1 MAWYNNFL
9 GSKPNEEITS
19 ITQVRP
25 GQTSGTEPKNS
36 GSWGQWQPIYYQ
48 SFDGE
53 KNPGEIG
60 DIRKYHIDYNG
71 LRLRSW
77 QSYLESDITQDV
89 VKKFALWVIGSGLK
103 LQAEPKTDLIDDLG
117 EDFDREK
124 WTRDLESR
132 FAIFTNSEQSDFK
145 GMDDYNTLTFEAFKS
160 AIIGGD
166 VLCVHR
172 FKEGKL
178 STQYIDGELV
188 VNPPM
193 NSAEAKAV
201 DKRGNKV
208 KHGVELD
215 KNGTH
220 IAYFI
225 KQDDGST
232 MRIQARGTRTKHHF
246 AYLVY
251 ALKYRLDSVRGLPL
265 IAVVMESLKK
275 IDRYKEATIGSAEER
290 AKVVYS
296 IEHAAFSTGENPL
309 MKNVAASFNA
319 NARVEEDDVDKGE
332 QTAQKV
338 AKSTTRQA
346 FNMPIGATLKA
357 LESKN
362 ELYFKDFFSTHVNL
376 ICATIGIPPEIAL
389 SKYDSN
395 FSASRAAL
403 KDWEHT
409 MKVTRI
415 FYSKQTYKRFYSLW
429 FTLQALTDKIP
440 ARGFTSAWRSKDWLT
455 LEAYKF
461 ARFVGAN
468 VPHIDPVKEVEAERK
483 KLGALGVNLPL
494 TTAEA
499 ATENLS
505 EGDFA
510 SNAEQF
516 NREIE
521 GFEVVQET
529 NNEPGG
535 ENNNE
540 PGEE

>member
-1 MAWYNNFL
+1 MAWIDNLL
-9 GSKPNEEITS
+9 GREPSEKITS

-25 GQTSGTEPKNS
+25 GVSNGSDPELKNS

-53 KNPGEIG
+53 KNTGEIG
-60 DIRKYHIDYNG
+60 KIKKYSIDYYG

-77 QSYLESDITQDV
+77 QSYLESDITQDI
-89 VKKFALWVIGSGLK
+89 VKKFALWVVGNGLK
-103 LQAEPKTDLIDDLG
+103 LQSEPKTELIKDLG
-117 EDFDREK
+117 EFNREE
-124 WTRDLESR
+124 WTRDIESR
-132 FAIFTNSEQSDFK
+132 FSLFCNSEQSDFK
-145 GMDDYNTLTFEAFKS
+145 QMDDYNTLNFEAFKS
-160 AIIGGD
+160 AIVGGD

-172 FKEGKL
+172 FKDGKL
-178 STQYIDGELV
+178 STQFIDGELV
-188 VNPPM
+188 INPPLQSKEYK
-193 NSAEAKAV
+193 SAEQRGNKIRHGV
-201 DKRGNKV
+201 EIDKRG
-208 KHGVELD
+208 
-215 KNGTH
+215 TH
-220 IAYFI
+220 VAYFV
-225 KQDDGST
+225 KQTDGSVL
-232 MRIQARGTRTKHHF
+232 RIQTRGTRTKHHF
-246 AYLVY
+246 AYLIY
-251 ALKYRLDSVRGLPL
+251 GLKYRLDSVRGLPL
-265 IAVVMESLKK
+265 IAVVMESIKK

-296 IEHAAFSTGENPL
+296 IEHAQFSTGENPL

-319 NARVEEDDVDKGE
+319 NARVEDEDLDKGE

-338 AKSTTRQA
+338 AKTTTRQA
-346 FNMPIGATLKA
+346 FNMPIGAQMKA

-409 MKVTRI
+409 MKVTRK
-415 FYSKQTYKRFYSLW
+415 FWANQTYKRFYSLW

-440 ARGFTSAWRSKDWLT
+440 ARGFAAAWKVKDWLT

-468 VPHIDPVKEVEAERK
+468 VPHIDPVKEVQAERM

-494 TTAEA
+494 STAEA

-505 EGDFA
+505 EGDFT

-516 NREIE
+516 MRELN
-521 GFEVVQET
+521 GFEVQQSEP
-529 NNEPGG
+529 NNSDDPS
-535 ENNNE
+535 
-540 PGEE
+540 EE